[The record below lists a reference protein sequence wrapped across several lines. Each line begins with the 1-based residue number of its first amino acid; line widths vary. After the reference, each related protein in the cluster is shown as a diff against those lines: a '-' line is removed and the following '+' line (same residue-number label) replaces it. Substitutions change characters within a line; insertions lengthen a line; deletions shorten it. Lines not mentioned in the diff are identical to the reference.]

1 MKPPSSA
8 VVVDSAIL
16 VSALIGRTAGA
27 IFDVSTSR
35 RLYTTDRAM
44 IEVSRRVGLGM
55 RRPDLLPAL
64 DALLPDLDVV
74 AVEDIAPSIN
84 AAEFALRNGVPS
96 RNGSADDAHILALAW
111 ELEADIWSHD
121 RDFAGTGV
129 PTWST
134 INLVKALTE
143 PG

>member
-1 MKPPSSA
+1 
-8 VVVDSAIL
+8 
-16 VSALIGRTAGA
+16 
-27 IFDVSTSR
+27 
-35 RLYTTDRAM
+35 
-44 IEVSRRVGLGM
+44 M

>member
-1 MKPPSSA
+1 VRPPSSA

-44 IEVSRRVGLGM
+44 IEVSRRVALGM

-64 DALLPDLDVV
+64 DALLRDLDVV
-74 AVEDIAPSIN
+74 AVEDISPSIS
-84 AAEFALRNGVPS
+84 AAEFALRNSVPS
-96 RNGSADDAHILALAW
+96 RNGSDDDAHILALAW

-129 PTWST
+129 STWST
-134 INLVKALTE
+134 INLVKALAE